1 MLRSIVLG
9 TLLLVPALVVSQAR
23 AQAQAPQGIDPAALM
38 RQFQDPAAMERMAR
52 EAEAAQKC
60 FEKISKSEI
69 EALERKGKRAA
80 AEIDSLCAAGKRD
93 EALERAIALS
103 REMQN
108 DPTVLQLRKC
118 ADDMKETQLMLQSMP
133 WTQMPGVDEDDEPP
147 TKDEVC
153 S

>member
-1 MLRSIVLG
+1 MTRSIVLG
-9 TLLLVPALVVSQAR
+9 TLLLVPFLAQ

-69 EALERKGKRAA
+69 EALEQKGKRAA
-80 AEIDSLCAAGKRD
+80 AEIDSLCAAGERD
-93 EALERAIALS
+93 EALERAVALA

-108 DPTVLQLRKC
+108 DPTVVQLRKC
-118 ADDMKETQLMLQSMP
+118 ADGMKETQAMLQSMP
-133 WTQMPGVDEDDEPP
+133 WTQMPGVDDEPP

-153 S
+153 R